1 MANECC
7 ECDIDATLQNY
18 DETFSFEDNIRSA
31 IMKEVQSI
39 SIDIMQRN
47 VEKAINHYGINPV
60 NTILAM
66 SGGFA
71 LNCPA
76 NSFIL
81 RNNHFKGF
89 VAPPCVNDSGQ
100 SLGMALYHFYSKE
113 KKRLSFS
120 LKNAYHGTAYNEKK
134 ALELYKP
141 WIDSVQDYNVEKVV
155 DDVMKDAIVWFDGCS
170 EIGPRALGHRRL
182 FASKRAGL
190 TEVPALVVEMDR
202 DNAAIALVDSN
213 LHRDNIS
220 PSEKAFAYKLK
231 MEAMSRQGYR
241 SDLTSGQVVPKSDD
255 NRTSAEIGEAYG
267 ESYKTV
273 QRYIRLTCL
282 HPKLLEYVDEGRIA
296 FTPAVELSYLN
307 DIEQQDLIQTIESED
322 CTPSL
327 SQAVR
332 MKKLSQQGRLDDDKI
347 GEIMAEE
354 KANQK
359 ERIKIPTER
368 VRKYFPKSFSNSQIE
383 DAIVKMCEAQYR
395 KKQGPER

>member
-1 MANECC
+1 MKNMQKLDVTKLKEF
-7 ECDIDATLQNY
+7 ENHPYKVKHD
-18 DETFSFEDNIRSA
+18 DEMEMLIESI
-31 IMKEVQSI
+31 KEHGILSPIIARPLENDEYEII
-39 SIDIMQRN
+39 S
-47 VEKAINHYGINPV
+47 
-60 NTILAM
+60 
-66 SGGFA
+66 
-71 LNCPA
+71 
-76 NSFIL
+76 
-81 RNNHFKGF
+81 
-89 VAPPCVNDSGQ
+89 
-100 SLGMALYHFYSKE
+100 
-113 KKRLSFS
+113 
-120 LKNAYHGTAYNEKK
+120 
-134 ALELYKP
+134 
-141 WIDSVQDYNVEKVV
+141 
-155 DDVMKDAIVWFDGCS
+155 
-170 EIGPRALGHRRL
+170 GHRRL

-241 SDLTSGQVVPKSDD
+241 SDLTSGQLVPKSDD

-273 QRYIRLTCL
+273 QRYIRLTYL

-332 MKKLSQQGRLDDDKI
+332 MKKLSQAGELDDDKI
-347 GEIMAEE
+347 FEIMSEE

-368 VRKYFPKSFSNSQIE
+368 VRKFFPKNYTNSQIE
-383 DAIVKMCEAQYR
+383 DEIVRLCEAHYKR
-395 KKQGPER
+395 KKRQQPER

>member
-1 MANECC
+1 MKNMQKLAVTKLKEFENHPYKVKH
-7 ECDIDATLQNY
+7 D
-18 DETFSFEDNIRSA
+18 DEMEMLIESI
-31 IMKEVQSI
+31 KEHGILSPIIARPLENDEYEII
-39 SIDIMQRN
+39 S
-47 VEKAINHYGINPV
+47 
-60 NTILAM
+60 
-66 SGGFA
+66 
-71 LNCPA
+71 
-76 NSFIL
+76 
-81 RNNHFKGF
+81 
-89 VAPPCVNDSGQ
+89 
-100 SLGMALYHFYSKE
+100 
-113 KKRLSFS
+113 
-120 LKNAYHGTAYNEKK
+120 
-134 ALELYKP
+134 
-141 WIDSVQDYNVEKVV
+141 
-155 DDVMKDAIVWFDGCS
+155 
-170 EIGPRALGHRRL
+170 GHRRL

-273 QRYIRLTCL
+273 QRYIRLTNL

-307 DIEQQDLIQTIESED
+307 DIEQMDLIQTIESED

-332 MKKLSQQGRLDDDKI
+332 MKKLSQAGELDDDKI
-347 GEIMAEE
+347 FEIMSEE

-359 ERIKIPTER
+359 ERIKIPAEKL
-368 VRKYFPKSFSNSQIE
+368 RKYFPRDFSASQIE
-383 DAIVKMCEAQYR
+383 DAIIKMCEAQYR
-395 KKQGPER
+395 KKQQQKER

>member
-1 MANECC
+1 MKNMQKLAVTKLKEFENHPYKVKH
-7 ECDIDATLQNY
+7 D
-18 DETFSFEDNIRSA
+18 DEMEMLIESI
-31 IMKEVQSI
+31 KEHGILSPIIARPLENDEYEII
-39 SIDIMQRN
+39 S
-47 VEKAINHYGINPV
+47 
-60 NTILAM
+60 
-66 SGGFA
+66 
-71 LNCPA
+71 
-76 NSFIL
+76 
-81 RNNHFKGF
+81 
-89 VAPPCVNDSGQ
+89 
-100 SLGMALYHFYSKE
+100 
-113 KKRLSFS
+113 
-120 LKNAYHGTAYNEKK
+120 
-134 ALELYKP
+134 
-141 WIDSVQDYNVEKVV
+141 
-155 DDVMKDAIVWFDGCS
+155 
-170 EIGPRALGHRRL
+170 GHRRL

-241 SDLTSGQVVPKSDD
+241 TDLTSGQLVPKSDD
-255 NRTSAEIGEAYG
+255 NRTSAEIGEPYG

-273 QRYIRLTCL
+273 QRYIRLTYL

-332 MKKLSQQGRLDDDKI
+332 MKKLSQAGELDDDKI
-347 GEIMAEE
+347 LEIMSEE

-359 ERIKIPTER
+359 ERIKIPTEKL
-368 VRKYFPKSFSNSQIE
+368 RKYFPKNYSTSQIE
-383 DAIVKMCEAQYR
+383 EAIIKMCEANYKRWQ
-395 KKQGPER
+395 KQQPER

>member
-1 MANECC
+1 MKNIQKLDVTKLKEF
-7 ECDIDATLQNY
+7 ENHPYKVKHD
-18 DETFSFEDNIRSA
+18 DEMEMLIESI
-31 IMKEVQSI
+31 KEHGILSPIIARPLENDEYEII
-39 SIDIMQRN
+39 S
-47 VEKAINHYGINPV
+47 
-60 NTILAM
+60 
-66 SGGFA
+66 
-71 LNCPA
+71 
-76 NSFIL
+76 
-81 RNNHFKGF
+81 
-89 VAPPCVNDSGQ
+89 
-100 SLGMALYHFYSKE
+100 
-113 KKRLSFS
+113 
-120 LKNAYHGTAYNEKK
+120 
-134 ALELYKP
+134 
-141 WIDSVQDYNVEKVV
+141 
-155 DDVMKDAIVWFDGCS
+155 
-170 EIGPRALGHRRL
+170 GHRRL

-241 SDLTSGQVVPKSDD
+241 SDLTSGQLVPKSDD

-273 QRYIRLTCL
+273 QRYIRLTYL

-332 MKKLSQQGRLDDDKI
+332 MKKLSQAGELDDDMI
-347 GEIMAEE
+347 LEIMSEE

-359 ERIKIPTER
+359 ERIKIPTEKL
-368 VRKYFPKSFSNSQIE
+368 RKYFPRDFSASQIE
-383 DAIVKMCEAQYR
+383 DAIIKMCEAQYR
-395 KKQGPER
+395 KKQQQKER

>member
-1 MANECC
+1 MKNMQKLDVTKLKEF
-7 ECDIDATLQNY
+7 ENHPYKVKHDDEMEMLID
-18 DETFSFEDNIRSA
+18 SI
-31 IMKEVQSI
+31 KE
-39 SIDIMQRN
+39 
-47 VEKAINHYGINPV
+47 YGILSP
-60 NTILAM
+60 IIARPLA
-66 SGGFA
+66 
-71 LNCPA
+71 
-76 NSFIL
+76 
-81 RNNHFKGF
+81 
-89 VAPPCVNDSGQ
+89 NDE
-100 SLGMALYHFYSKE
+100 Y
-113 KKRLSFS
+113 
-120 LKNAYHGTAYNEKK
+120 
-134 ALELYKP
+134 
-141 WIDSVQDYNVEKVV
+141 
-155 DDVMKDAIVWFDGCS
+155 
-170 EIGPRALGHRRL
+170 EIISGHRRL

-231 MEAMSRQGYR
+231 MEAMSRQGHR
-241 SDLTSGQVVPKSDD
+241 TDLTSGQLVPKSDD

-273 QRYIRLTCL
+273 QRYIRLTYL
-282 HPKLLEYVDEGRIA
+282 HPKLLEYVDEGQIA

-332 MKKLSQQGRLDDDKI
+332 MKKLSQQGLLDDDKI
-347 GEIMAEE
+347 LEIMSEE

-383 DAIVKMCEAQYR
+383 DEIVKLCEVHYKRRQR
-395 KKQGPER
+395 QQER